1 MIVHRIHPLVD
12 PRWTEL
18 VASAPQSSVF
28 HTAGW
33 LDALRRTYGY
43 QPLAYT
49 TSPPSGRL
57 TNAIVVSSI
66 RSWLTGARLVSG
78 AFSDHCDPLF
88 TDETDLRASIDAL
101 HEDTRRQGLQYFE
114 LRPTTG
120 NIGTHRLIP
129 HGHYWRHVID
139 LHPTIEAL
147 FARCHKTAVQQATRR
162 ARRESLRIES
172 GRSDALVSAFYS
184 LFVATRRRH
193 DLPPPPLAWFRNLI
207 ACLGDAF
214 TIHVALK
221 EDRPIAAIVLLRH
234 RDVVVYKYGASDA
247 SMHALGAVPFLLW
260 HAIEE
265 AKRAG
270 LQQIDFGRSEM
281 DQHGLIAFKERFGAT
296 RTTMTYFRSSVA
308 RQSAAR
314 WLPKRVTDAIV
325 RTMPDG
331 ALQAVGRVLYRHV
344 A

>member
-1 MIVHRIHPLVD
+1 MIVHRIDPLLD
-12 PRWTEL
+12 PRWTEWI
-18 VASAPQSSVF
+18 ASTPEASVF

-57 TNAIVVSSI
+57 TNAIVVSSV

-88 TDETDLRASIDAL
+88 TTEADLRASIDAL
-101 HEDTRRQGLQYFE
+101 HEDVRRRGLQYFE
-114 LRPTTG
+114 LRT
-120 NIGTHRLIP
+120 NKDIGSHRLIP
-129 HGHYWRHVID
+129 HGRYWRHVVD
-139 LHPTIEAL
+139 LHPPIEAL
-147 FARCHKTAVQQATRR
+147 FARCHKTSVQQTIRR
-162 ARRESLRIES
+162 ARRESLRLES
-172 GRSDALVSAFYS
+172 GRSDALVSAFYG
-184 LFVATRRRH
+184 LFVSTRRRH
-193 DLPPPPLAWFRNLI
+193 DLPPPPLAWFRNLV
-207 ACLGDAF
+207 ACLGDALS
-214 TIHVALK
+214 IHVALK

-265 AKRAG
+265 AKQAG
-270 LQQIDFGRSEM
+270 MQQIDFGRSEM
-281 DQHGLIAFKERFGAT
+281 EQRGLIAFKERFGAT
-296 RTTMTYFRSSVA
+296 RSTTTYFRSSVA
-308 RQSAAR
+308 PQRASR
-314 WLPKRVTDAIV
+314 WLRKRVTDAIV
-325 RTMPDG
+325 RTMPNG
-331 ALQAVGRVLYRHV
+331 ALQAVGTMLYRHV